1 MFRETLEQTKAGLEE
16 TRRTLEQ
23 TQRHILNQQALLS
36 DEETRKEKAVSPF
49 RHAMGSL
56 ASVLSGNPF
65 YDPYHDEV
73 FKEVNDASY
82 STPVDYFRRKVTL
95 KTKSGEE
102 KELNTLWVE
111 TDRGAY
117 TFFRIAALG
126 IEDGEHARI
135 PMVGVAFSEDPDF
148 LAKAFLGSDEEKAEI
163 GEEEFEQKVELII
176 SRFESQLERHHRND
190 PNKETY
196 YDLGWA
202 MRAIREDVSQKEENF
217 LNRGSS
223 ITPGPDIQRGSTT
236 VVYRRPYK
244 DPFLKRMK
252 AKLSGVFKRS
262 AEDTSE
268 KEPMYSV
275 RIYANPEFGKLNL
288 RLTEKD
294 MEFRLVKSVM
304 HMLSIPAHEG
314 PLNEAESENVMRSE
328 FAKAAWAQ
336 DRFIHPYDMYPLNE
350 HMNPTSMK
358 GFKAFKANP
367 LSFVGR
373 LGRKIL
379 SNTGQRMGHILANLN
394 KPKVVAAALMGLV
407 ITGALFAWGLAFG
420 IVKGAQSLLTST
432 VLINRAG
439 KGMAAALKSGAKAL
453 SPIIPLTI
461 NKRQDKSPLIAKF
474 KSKLR
479 PNEALGGWVMNYK
492 YLKHATPLPYELAAT
507 SFPDACDYTASTRR
521 ERAKQVLLNSLSMGN
536 GTNFEWS
543 EEDGQVFLGGIEPNG
558 IRRLFDTSG
567 LVSWSERCDEPL
579 AYSMLDGTVKEFFD
593 SLQNEE
599 RFIGVRHIGKDHM
612 KRDENGKPQERKAIE
627 SDFMVVASI
636 SDAPSDFVTKYAKS
650 AEQLQEELGCKL
662 EDFDTADFDA
672 MEFMDEKDRK
682 AALKKRDKQN
692 AEAYRSRILQNQFEA
707 QRISALIRSRNA
719 NDPDRN
725 PHQFAKRAR
734 GGSALA
740 RGVDTT
746 LGRYDAYGPW

>member
-1 MFRETLEQTKAGLEE
+1 MLRETLEQTRAGLEE

-36 DEETRKEKAVSPF
+36 DEETKTEKVTTPF
-49 RHAMGSL
+49 KHAMGSL
-56 ASVLSGNPF
+56 ASILSGNPF

-95 KTKSGEE
+95 KTKSGED

-148 LAKAFLGSDEEKAEI
+148 LAKAFLGSDKEKAEI
-163 GEEEFEQKVELII
+163 TEDEFEQKVELII

-196 YDLGWA
+196 YDMGWA
-202 MRAIREDVSQKEENF
+202 MRAIKEDMSQKEENF

-236 VVYRRPYK
+236 IVYRRPYK
-244 DPFLKRMK
+244 DPLLQRLK
-252 AKLSGVFKRS
+252 AKLSSAFKRS
-262 AEDTSE
+262 AEE
-268 KEPMYSV
+268 KPDQEPQYSV

-294 MEFRLVKSVM
+294 MEYRLVKSVM

-314 PLNEAESENVMRSE
+314 PLSDKDSKSIMRQE

-336 DRFIHPYDMYPLNE
+336 DRYIHPYDMHPLNE
-350 HMNPTSMK
+350 HMNPTNMK
-358 GFKAFKANP
+358 GFKAFKASP

-373 LGRKIL
+373 VGRKIL

-479 PNEALGGWVMNYK
+479 PNEALGGWVMNYR
-492 YLKHATPLPYELAAT
+492 YLKHAKPLPYEMAAT

-558 IRRLFDTSG
+558 TRRLFDTSG
-567 LVSWSERCDEPL
+567 LVSWSERCDDPL
-579 AYSMLDGTVKEFFD
+579 EYSMLDGTVKEFFD
-593 SLQNEE
+593 SLEHDD
-599 RFIGVRHIGKDHM
+599 RFIGVRHIGKDHLR
-612 KRDENGKPQERKAIE
+612 RDENGRPKERKAIE
-627 SDFMVVASI
+627 SDFMIVSKI
-636 SDAPSDFVTKYAKS
+636 SEAPADFVTKYAKS
-650 AEQLQEELGCKL
+650 AEQLEEELGCSL
-662 EDFDTADFDA
+662 DDFDTAAFDP

-682 AALKKRDKQN
+682 AAMKKIEKQK
-692 AEAYRSRILQNQFEA
+692 AEASRSQILKNQFEA
-707 QRISALIRSRNA
+707 QRITALIRSRNA

-725 PHQFAKRAR
+725 PQQFAARAR
-734 GGSALA
+734 GRSA
-740 RGVDTT
+740 RSGGVDSAF
-746 LGRYDAYGPW
+746 GRYDVYGPW